1 MKTVI
6 SPRWLVAS
14 LLAIALLNF
23 NPELRNRKGSALASA
38 QFFRALAENNG
49 VGNGADASQ
58 LIVAHLMLDARERPA
73 HTRGGRAPQLRS
85 SG

>member
-1 MKTVI
+1 VI

-23 NPELRNRKGSALASA
+23 NTELRNRKGSALA
-38 QFFRALAENNG
+38 ENNG
-49 VGNGADASQ
+49 AGNGADASRP
-58 LIVAHLMLDARERPA
+58 IVAHPMLNARARPA
-73 HTRGGRAPQLRS
+73 HARGGRAPQLRS